1 MIKTKFFVVFIC
13 LSLQVHFTGHEF
25 LVYSSPHG
33 RIFNLSIMILYHKL
47 GNFPLD
53 LGAGLGIEVRGGGC
67 NFMRQTI
74 LEEVF
79 LINIHDN
86 ALRLSVRFPGVRKIF
101 IDLDLIAIPKFV
113 CSIEI

>member
-1 MIKTKFFVVFIC
+1 
-13 LSLQVHFTGHEF
+13 
-25 LVYSSPHG
+25 
-33 RIFNLSIMILYHKL
+33 
-47 GNFPLD
+47 
-53 LGAGLGIEVRGGGC
+53 
-67 NFMRQTI
+67 MRQTI
-74 LEEVF
+74 LEEVL